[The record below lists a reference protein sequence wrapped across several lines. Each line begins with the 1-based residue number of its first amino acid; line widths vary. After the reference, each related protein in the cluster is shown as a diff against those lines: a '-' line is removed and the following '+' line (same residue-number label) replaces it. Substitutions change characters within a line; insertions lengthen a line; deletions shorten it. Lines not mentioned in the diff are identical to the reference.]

1 MSSRRLA
8 RPLFPVP
15 PIDYNQ
21 QYMAEIV
28 RQFSVF
34 IQQIQNPGDARFT
47 ELTLTGL
54 QENDVGL
61 PAGGVYKQGGFLK
74 IAELYIA
81 APAGTSASASPG
93 TVTVSIS

>member
-1 MSSRRLA
+1 MASRRLV

-15 PIDYNQ
+15 PGEYSP

-34 IQQIQNPGDARFT
+34 IQQFNNPGDARFT
-47 ELTLTGL
+47 ELTLTAL

-61 PAGGVYKQGGFLK
+61 PEGGVYKQGGFLK

>member
-1 MSSRRLA
+1 VASRRLV

-15 PIDYNQ
+15 PGEYSP

-34 IQQIQNPGDARFT
+34 IQQFNNPGDARFT
-47 ELTLTGL
+47 ELTLTAL

-61 PAGGVYKQGGFLK
+61 PEGGVYKQGGFLK
-74 IAELYIA
+74 IAELHTS
-81 APAGTSASASPG
+81 APAGLSSSASVGS
-93 TVTVSIS
+93 VTVSIS